1 MHVRVSVRGFPCL
14 RTCVDL
20 AIGFKGW
27 SGIPLAVAAL
37 PPLHEIYLH
46 RTMPRRR
53 LPEKLFQRATHSPR
67 KSKPYLATARA
78 VVIARLTAQMKPA
91 SSRATAV
98 TATVFSLPL
107 LTSARKRPYR

>member
-1 MHVRVSVRGFPCL
+1 MRGFMLAVVSVGAFPVL
-14 RTCVDL
+14 GRCVIF
-20 AIGFKGW
+20 AIGLKGW
-27 SGIPLAVAAL
+27 WEIPLAVAAL
-37 PPLHEIYLH
+37 PPLHEIRLH

-53 LPEKLFQRATHSPR
+53 LPEKRFQRAATHSPR

-107 LTSARKRPYR
+107 LTSAR